1 MPRPVGHASPCQTS
15 QTDYGNHGRLEAT
28 PQAYRCLNSEE
39 EETAMTPG
47 FQTPFDSIEDAH
59 DFMTLLAQT
68 VFETK
73 LDLEAD
79 IQKESA
85 SDLTRRAEAL
95 KLTLYTLNKL
105 EFHMNRSRRVLN
117 DLRTLRRLL
126 FEERTLS
133 RLTARPKAD
142 RKARADTLLPPA
154 ASRSLSKMNSSVGA
168 A

>member
-1 MPRPVGHASPCQTS
+1 MNPAS
-15 QTDYGNHGRLEAT
+15 A
-28 PQAYRCLNSEE
+28 
-39 EETAMTPG
+39 
-47 FQTPFDSIEDAH
+47 TPFDSIEDAH

-79 IQKESA
+79 IQRESESESNA
-85 SDLTRRAEAL
+85 PRRAEAL
-95 KLTLYTLNKL
+95 RLTLYTLNKL

-133 RLTARPKAD
+133 RLTERPKAPA
-142 RKARADTLLPPA
+142 KAAAETLLPRA
-154 ASRSLSKMNSSVGA
+154 AALRRSSRTTVASA
-168 A
+168 

>member
-1 MPRPVGHASPCQTS
+1 
-15 QTDYGNHGRLEAT
+15 
-28 PQAYRCLNSEE
+28 
-39 EETAMTPG
+39 MTPG
-47 FQTPFDSIEDAH
+47 SRTPFDSIEDAH

-79 IQKESA
+79 IQRESA
-85 SDLTRRAEAL
+85 SDLPRRAQAL

-133 RLTARPKAD
+133 RLTARPKAPV
-142 RKARADTLLPPA
+142 KAMAETLLPAA
-154 ASRSLSKMNSSVGA
+154 ASRRSSRATHSVA
-168 A
+168 SA

>member
-1 MPRPVGHASPCQTS
+1 MNPAS
-15 QTDYGNHGRLEAT
+15 
-28 PQAYRCLNSEE
+28 
-39 EETAMTPG
+39 
-47 FQTPFDSIEDAH
+47 QTPFDSIEDAH

-79 IQKESA
+79 SQKESA
-85 SDLTRRAEAL
+85 ASFPRRAEAL

-126 FEERTLS
+126 FQERTLS
-133 RLTARPKAD
+133 ALTARPQANG
-142 RKARADTLLPPA
+142 KARAETLFTDVGS
-154 ASRSLSKMNSSVGA
+154 SRSSRVTGSVAGA

>member
-1 MPRPVGHASPCQTS
+1 
-15 QTDYGNHGRLEAT
+15 
-28 PQAYRCLNSEE
+28 
-39 EETAMTPG
+39 MTPESR
-47 FQTPFDSIEDAH
+47 TPFDSIEDAH

-79 IQKESA
+79 IQRESA
-85 SDLTRRAEAL
+85 SDLPRRAQAL

-126 FEERTLS
+126 FEERTVRRPS
-133 RLTARPKAD
+133 ARLHANGKATAE
-142 RKARADTLLPPA
+142 TLFSVA
-154 ASRSLSKMNSSVGA
+154 ASELTSRAVGSVASPERGFA